1 MQNRLSFLFIGD
13 IIGKAGRNA
22 LSREMRELKEKYN
35 PDLIIANGENL
46 AGGFGMTKS
55 TVDAVFASGVDILT
69 SGNHIWDNKE
79 FAELLKDERIMRPLN
94 YHPSLPGRGYN
105 IFRVKDIEVCVANLC
120 GRIFMQPLDCPFRKM
135 DELLEKIKTK
145 IVIVDFHAEATA
157 EKQAFAYYLDGRVSA
172 VIGTHTHCQ
181 TADERI
187 LKNKT
192 AFITDVG
199 LTGSTDS
206 IIGFEPEGA
215 IRRTLLQVSQRFEVA
230 KEMTAVNAVFF
241 QVDAET
247 GEALSIERIFKHAKD

>member
-1 MQNRLSFLFIGD
+1 MQNNLKFLFIGD
-13 IIGKAGRNA
+13 IIGKTGRNA
-22 LSREMRELKEKYN
+22 LIKEMKQLKEKYS
-35 PDLIIANGENL
+35 PDMIIANGENL

-55 TVDAVFASGVDILT
+55 TTDSVFSSGVNVLT

-79 FAELLKDERIMRPLN
+79 YIDLLRDERILRPLN
-94 YHPSLPGRGYN
+94 YHPSLQGRGYALYN
-105 IFRVKDIEVCVANLC
+105 VNNMEVCISNLC

-135 DELLEKIKTK
+135 DELLSLVKTK
-145 IVIVDFHAEATA
+145 VVIVDFHAEATA

-187 LKNKT
+187 LKEGT

-199 LTGSTDS
+199 MTGSMDS

-215 IRRTLLQVSQRFEVA
+215 IRRTLFQVPQRFEA
-230 KEMTAVNAVFF
+230 AREKSAINALYFEVES
-241 QVDAET
+241 ET
-247 GEALSIERIFKHAKD
+247 GKTIAIERIFKYVNN

>member
-1 MQNRLSFLFIGD
+1 MLNKLSFLFIGD

-22 LSREMRELKEKYN
+22 LAREMKDLKEKYS
-35 PDLIIANGENL
+35 PDMIIANGENL

-55 TVDAVFASGVDILT
+55 TVDAVFASGVDVLT

-79 FAELLKDERIMRPLN
+79 FSELLKDERILRPMN
-94 YHPSLPGRGYN
+94 YHPSLPGRGFYIYKIKN
-105 IFRVKDIEVCVANLC
+105 VDVCVTNLC

-135 DELLEKIKTK
+135 DELLEKIEAK
-145 IVIVDFHAEATA
+145 VIIADFHAEATA

-199 LTGSTDS
+199 LTGSIDS

-230 KEMTAVNAVFF
+230 KEMTAVNALFF
-241 QVDAET
+241 EVNAET
-247 GEALSIERIFKHAKD
+247 GEAVSIERIFKYAKD

>member
-1 MQNRLSFLFIGD
+1 MQNNLRFLFIGD

-22 LSREMRELKEKYN
+22 LAREMSFLKEKYS
-35 PDLIIANGENL
+35 PDMIIANGENL

-55 TVDAVFASGVDILT
+55 TVDAVFSDGVDVLT

-79 FAELLKDERIMRPLN
+79 FADLLRDERILRPYN
-94 YHPSLPGRGYN
+94 YHPSLPGRGYG
-105 IFRVKDIEVCVANLC
+105 IYKIREHEVCVANLC

-135 DELLEKIKTK
+135 DEILDKTTAK
-145 IVIVDFHAEATA
+145 IVIADIHAEATA

-187 LKNKT
+187 LKAGT

-199 LTGSTDS
+199 MTGSIDS

-230 KEMTAVNAVFF
+230 KEMTAVNALFF
-241 QVDAET
+241 EVNPEN
-247 GEALSIERIFKHAKD
+247 GEALAVERIFKYAKD